1 MYLLVARAYSKLNI
15 RIKIDKIRSRIGL
28 IRLLRF
34 AKKYQIYAYI
44 GAFSKLME
52 AVFELFLPIFLARL
66 IDRGI
71 NQGDTGYVLQMGGWM
86 LGLSVFG
93 FGFAMIC
100 QYFSSIAS
108 QGYGTVLR
116 EVLTKKINTFSHK
129 ELDEFGTSTLITRV
143 TNDVN
148 QMQLALAMLI
158 RLVIRAPFLSIGSI
172 IMALYISP
180 RLSLIFAVLLPI
192 FALMLGF
199 IMWITIPLYKK
210 VQLKLDKM
218 AQTVSEN
225 MSGVRVIR
233 AFARKRHELN
243 RSTENSEQLS
253 RANIIVNNIS
263 ALMTP
268 STTLVMNIGIMIILY
283 IGGVQ
288 TNNGNLFQGE
298 VLALI
303 NYMSQMLLA
312 LIVVANLVVIF
323 TKSQASASRI
333 NEVLDTAV
341 SIAEKT
347 DSLSTERAAD
357 EYGSAIKFDQVSF
370 DYDKE
375 AAKALDEINFT
386 VPVGSVIGI
395 TGATGS
401 GKSTLVQLIPRFYDT
416 TEGSI
421 FVYGKELP
429 EYELKTLRD
438 LIGYVPQKNTL
449 FRGTVA
455 ENLRWGKA
463 EATDD
468 ELFEALRIA
477 QMDEFV
483 RRLPLGFQAPVS
495 ENGKNFS
502 GGQQQ
507 RLTIARALVSK
518 PKIIILDDSLSALD
532 YETDYKLRQALK
544 EIKSA
549 SIIIVSQR
557 LSSIQTADQILVMNN
572 GVIESSGTH
581 EFLLKYS
588 ETYQEIYKSQTEP
601 EAILMEEE
609 TV

>member
-1 MYLLVARAYSKLNI
+1 M
-15 RIKIDKIRSRIGL
+15 
-28 IRLLRF
+28 IRLLKY
-34 AKKYQIYAYI
+34 AKKNQIYAYI
-44 GAFSKLME
+44 GAVSKLIE

-71 NQGDTGYVLQMGGWM
+71 NQGDTRYVLQMGGMM
-86 LGLSVFG
+86 LGLSIAG
-93 FGFAMIC
+93 FIFAMIC

-108 QGYGTVLR
+108 QGYGTELR

-129 ELDEFGTSTLITRV
+129 ELDEFGPSTLITRV

-172 IMALYISP
+172 IMAFYISP
-180 RLSLIFAVLLPI
+180 KLSLIFAVLLPV
-192 FALMLGF
+192 FALMLGL

-210 VQLKLDKM
+210 VQQRLDDM

-253 RANIIVNNIS
+253 KANIIVNNIS

-268 STTLVMNIGIMIILY
+268 STTLVMNLGIMIILY
-283 IGGVQ
+283 IGAVQ
-288 TNNGNLFQGE
+288 TNNGALFQGE

-303 NYMSQMLLA
+303 NYMNQMLLA

-341 SIAEKT
+341 SIEDLPESFIADQLT
-347 DSLSTERAAD
+347 DTQ
-357 EYGSAIKFDQVSF
+357 GTSAINFNQVSF
-370 DYDKE
+370 DYGKK
-375 AAKALDEINFT
+375 AAKALDIINFT
-386 VPVGSVIGI
+386 VPVGNVIGI
-395 TGATGS
+395 TGPTGS
-401 GKSTLVQLIPRFYDT
+401 GKSTLVQLIPRFYDV
-416 TEGSI
+416 TEGSVTV
-421 FVYGKELP
+421 FNQNVKNYR
-429 EYELKTLRD
+429 LKTLRN

-449 FRGTVA
+449 FRGTIA
-455 ENLRWGKA
+455 ENLRWGKE
-463 EATDD
+463 EATDE
-468 ELFEALRIA
+468 ELYEALKIA
-477 QMDEFV
+477 QMDNFV
-483 RRLPLGFQAPVS
+483 RELPLGLYSPVS
-495 ENGKNFS
+495 ENGINFS

-518 PKIIILDDSLSALD
+518 PKVIILDDSLSALD

-544 EIKSA
+544 KIKNA

-557 LSSIQTADQILVMNN
+557 LSSIQTADQILVMTN
-572 GVIESSGTH
+572 GIIENSGTH
-581 EFLLKYS
+581 EYLLQES
-588 ETYQEIYKSQTEP
+588 ETYQKIYKSQTEP
-601 EAILMEEE
+601 ESIVLKEEKE
-609 TV
+609 